1 MVWRWLSTVGIA
13 VVKAANFVVPH
24 SRYITD
30 LNLDIPENSALAEQ
44 KQEIHL
50 AQLKLY
56 YLQNQQNIDF
66 QTEQGQL
73 SDERANELQAFIQFA
88 QVVSLDK
95 QFDFLYWR
103 LEQEKDIQLE
113 ILELNHQLQRQLVLE
128 QRQLSLKIVEDQKKL
143 ENLAIWLIASDIL
156 KSEFDNNIIPLRVFL
171 APPKFQFERFSHAND
186 DTNIFPNIELTL
198 AEGLRQ
204 FFRNYSQEGKTVDFL
219 AGAWVSKSFHSEASI
234 KALFS
239 VLKSE
244 PTLVLESEVD
254 GDYLN
259 FRIAY
264 WGLNWSKYRYDP
276 IISRLPYREILYESA
291 KNRARKWRE
300 IRAKLIAAGVSE
312 SEADQNYGKDNIKN
326 WETLQLDE
334 QLKQAGIPTSELA
347 VKYLINKK
355 DIEELGQFLIISH
368 CLFAGLIADE
378 YFLFQH
384 NFSPLLPSFLP
395 GLTENV
401 PDKAVAHNLIEAVV
415 WYYQKIYQTL
425 ESTRAIL
432 IPELALDLALS
443 LVKLP
448 NKSWAKNQIIY
459 SIKSWLQL
467 RELPQ
472 IDGVGV
478 IDLPLQ
484 SLVEALESVLMI
496 TDKEYV
502 EKLNQCLL
510 AVGNERQI
518 NVLDACYKRGI
529 SLVGKKDYQAAILNF
544 NQLIQINYNS
554 VEVYYNRGLA
564 YTELGEYHQAIE
576 DYTKAIEMNQQWA
589 DLYNYRGNAYYKLGD
604 YAHAM
609 ADYDRAINILQL
621 SVGNITEN
629 FLDDD
634 DEIFDFDV
642 DPDEQMFG
650 SGISNNSINPLPY
663 FLDDERQVYSLA
675 LGSDEENLITDIAS
689 SDENIKANIWRLF

>member
-30 LNLDIPENSALAEQ
+30 TNLDIPENSALAEQ
-44 KQEIHL
+44 KEEIHL

-56 YLQNQQNIDF
+56 YLQNQENIDWKA
-66 QTEQGQL
+66 EQAQL
-73 SDERANELQAFIQFA
+73 SDELANELQAFIQFA
-88 QVVSLDK
+88 KVVSLDQ
-95 QFDFLYWR
+95 QFDFLSWR
-103 LEQEKDIQLE
+103 LEQEKAIQLE
-113 ILELNHQLQRQLVLE
+113 IIELNHQRQRQLVTE
-128 QRQLSLKIVEDQKKL
+128 QRQISLKIVEDQKQL

-156 KSEFDNNIIPLRVFL
+156 KSESDANIIPLRVFL
-171 APPKFQFERFSHAND
+171 APPKFQFEQFSHAND

-300 IRAKLIAAGVSE
+300 IRAKLIATGVSE
-312 SEADQNYGKDNIKN
+312 SEADQTYGKDNIKN
-326 WETLQLDE
+326 WETLQLEE
-334 QLKQAGIPTSELA
+334 QLQQGGIPTKELA
-347 VKYLINKK
+347 VKYFINKK
-355 DIEELGQFLIISH
+355 DVEELGQILSICH

-384 NFSPLLPSFLP
+384 NSPPLLPSLLP
-395 GLTENV
+395 DLTENV
-401 PDKAVAHNLIEAVV
+401 PDQAVAHNLIEAVV
-415 WYYQKIYQTL
+415 WYFQKIYQTL
-425 ESTRAIL
+425 KSTRASL
-432 IPELALDLALS
+432 MPELALDLAIS
-443 LVKLP
+443 FVELP
-448 NKSWAKNQIIY
+448 NKSWAINQIVY
-459 SIKSWLQL
+459 SIKSWFQL

-478 IDLPLQ
+478 MDLPLP
-484 SLVEALESVLMI
+484 SLLDVLESVVMI

-502 EKLNQCLL
+502 EKLNQCLV
-510 AVGNERQI
+510 AVGNDRQI
-518 NVLDACYKRGI
+518 NVMDACYKRGI
-529 SLVGKKDYQAAILNF
+529 SLVRNKNYKVAILNF
-544 NQLIQINYNS
+544 NQLIQINFNS
-554 VEVYYNRGLA
+554 AEVYYNRGIA
-564 YTELGEYHQAIE
+564 YAELGEYHQAIE

-589 DLYNYRGNAYYKLGD
+589 DLYNYRGNAYYKLENYGM
-604 YAHAM
+604 AM

-634 DEIFDFDV
+634 EGIFDFDV
-642 DPDEQMFG
+642 DSNEQMLA

-663 FLDDERQVYSLA
+663 FINDDRQVYSLA
-675 LGSDEENLITDIAS
+675 LGSDEENLITDTGS
-689 SDENIKANIWRLF
+689 SEENIKTNIWRLF

>member
-30 LNLDIPENSALAEQ
+30 LNLHIPENSAFAEQ
-44 KQEIHL
+44 KEEIYL

-56 YLQNQQNIDF
+56 YLQNQENIDF
-66 QTEQGQL
+66 QAQQRQL

-88 QVVSLDK
+88 KIVSLDK
-95 QFDFLYWR
+95 QFDFLSWR
-103 LEQEKDIQLE
+103 LEQEKSIQLE
-113 ILELNHQLQRQLVLE
+113 ILELNHQLQRQLVIE
-128 QRQLSLKIVEDQKKL
+128 QRQISLKIVEDQKQL

-156 KSEFDNNIIPLRVFL
+156 KSESDDNIIPLRIFL
-171 APPKFQFERFSHAND
+171 APPKFQFERFSHANN

-291 KNRARKWRE
+291 KNRARNWRE

-312 SEADQNYGKDNIKN
+312 SEADETYGKDNIKN
-326 WETLQLDE
+326 WETLQLEE
-334 QLKQAGIPTSELA
+334 QLKQAGIPTNELT
-347 VKYLINKK
+347 VKYFINKK
-355 DIEELGQFLIISH
+355 DVEELGQFLIICN

-384 NFSPLLPSFLP
+384 NISPLLPKLLA

-401 PDKAVAHNLIEAVV
+401 PDQALSHNLIEAVV

-425 ESTRAIL
+425 ENTRATL
-432 IPELALDLALS
+432 TPELALNLALS
-443 LVKLP
+443 LVELP

-467 RELPQ
+467 RKLPQ

-478 IDLPLQ
+478 IDLPLS
-484 SLVEALESVLMI
+484 SLLDALELVLMI
-496 TDKEYV
+496 SDKEYV
-502 EKLNQCLL
+502 EKLNQCLV
-510 AVGNERQI
+510 AVGNERQL
-518 NVLDACYKRGI
+518 NVMDACYKRGI
-529 SLVGKKDYQAAILNF
+529 NLVRKKDYQAAILNF
-544 NQLIQINYNS
+544 NQLIQRNYNS
-554 VEVYYNRGLA
+554 AEIYYNRGFA
-564 YTELGEYHQAIE
+564 YAELGEYHQAIE

-589 DLYNYRGNAYYKLGD
+589 DLYNYRGNAYYKLENYGM
-604 YAHAM
+604 AM
-609 ADYDRAINILQL
+609 ADYDQAINILQL
-621 SVGNITEN
+621 SVGNLTEN
-629 FLDDD
+629 FLGN
-634 DEIFDFDV
+634 DEGIFDFDV
-642 DPDEQMFG
+642 DPDEQMLV
-650 SGISNNSINPLPY
+650 SGINNNSINPLPY
-663 FLDDERQVYSLA
+663 FIEDDRQVYSLA
-675 LGSDEENLITDIAS
+675 LGSDDENLITDIGS
-689 SDENIKANIWRLF
+689 SDENIKANIWRLL

>member
-1 MVWRWLSTVGIA
+1 
-13 VVKAANFVVPH
+13 
-24 SRYITD
+24 
-30 LNLDIPENSALAEQ
+30 
-44 KQEIHL
+44 
-50 AQLKLY
+50 
-56 YLQNQQNIDF
+56 
-66 QTEQGQL
+66 
-73 SDERANELQAFIQFA
+73 FA
-88 QVVSLDK
+88 KNVSLEK
-95 QFDFLYWR
+95 QVDFLSWK
-103 LEQEKDIQLE
+103 LEQEKHIQLE
-113 ILELNHQLQRQLVLE
+113 ILELNHQLQRQLIIE
-128 QRQLSLKIVEDQKKL
+128 QRKISLKIVEDQKQL

-156 KSEFDNNIIPLRVFL
+156 KSESDDNIIPLRVFL

-204 FFRNYSQEGKTVDFL
+204 FFRNYSNSGKTVDFL

-312 SEADQNYGKDNIKN
+312 SEADKTYGKDNIKN
-326 WETLQLDE
+326 WESLQLEE
-334 QLKQAGIPTSELA
+334 QLQQAGIPTKELA
-347 VKYLINKK
+347 VKYFINKK
-355 DIEELGQFLIISH
+355 DVEELGQFLIICH

-384 NFSPLLPSFLP
+384 NFSPLLPSLLP

-401 PDKAVAHNLIEAVV
+401 PEQAVAHNLIKSVV
-415 WYYQKIYQTL
+415 WYFQKIYQTL

-432 IPELALDLALS
+432 IPELALELALS
-443 LVKLP
+443 LVELP

-459 SIKSWLQL
+459 SIKSWFKL
-467 RELPQ
+467 RELHQ

-484 SLVEALESVLMI
+484 SLLDALQSVLMI

-502 EKLNQCLL
+502 EKLNKCLV
-510 AVGNERQI
+510 AVGSKRQI
-518 NVLDACYKRGI
+518 NVMDACYQRGI
-529 SLVGKKDYQAAILNF
+529 SLVRKGDYKAAILSF
-544 NQLIQINYNS
+544 NQLIEINYNS
-554 VEVYYNRGLA
+554 AEIYYNRGLA
-564 YTELGEYHQAIE
+564 YAELGEYHQAIE
-576 DYTKAIEMNQQWA
+576 DYTKAIEMNPQLA
-589 DLYNYRGNAYYKLGD
+589 DLYNYL
-604 YAHAM
+604 
-609 ADYDRAINILQL
+609 
-621 SVGNITEN
+621 
-629 FLDDD
+629 
-634 DEIFDFDV
+634 
-642 DPDEQMFG
+642 
-650 SGISNNSINPLPY
+650 
-663 FLDDERQVYSLA
+663 
-675 LGSDEENLITDIAS
+675 
-689 SDENIKANIWRLF
+689 